1 METKNRHFIH
11 NTKDM
16 KKLSKTLNEYFGRV
30 NDITQMYMFDSGVSE
45 EGNLELRL
53 MGQDVEFDNN
63 FELVGCGM
71 LNPNSWDC
79 FRYKENPLKG
89 TK

>member
-1 METKNRHFIH
+1 METKN
-11 NTKDM
+11 M

-53 MGQDVEFDNN
+53 LGQDIELDNN
-63 FELVGCGM
+63 FEVVGSGM

-79 FRYKENPLKG
+79 FRYKNPSFG
-89 TK
+89 E

>member
-1 METKNRHFIH
+1 MENKN
-11 NTKDM
+11 M

-79 FRYKENPLKG
+79 FRYKNPSFG
-89 TK
+89 E

>member
-79 FRYKENPLKG
+79 FRYKNPSFG
-89 TK
+89 E